1 MNEVE
6 SDFVLA
12 EWVKDRAAA
21 VVVVVV
27 VVVVDDV
34 VAVDAVVVYSRE
46 IA

>member
-27 VVVVDDV
+27 VVVDDV